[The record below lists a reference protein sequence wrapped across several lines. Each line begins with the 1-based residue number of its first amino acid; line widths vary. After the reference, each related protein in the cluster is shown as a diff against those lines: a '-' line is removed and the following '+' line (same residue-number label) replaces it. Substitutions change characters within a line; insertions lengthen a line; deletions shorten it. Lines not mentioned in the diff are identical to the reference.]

1 MRGFFK
7 PNAAADSNI
16 VRWSAARIGKI
27 FRSIKPSAAAASSV
41 LYALLRL
48 VASTLRWKVE
58 GEEQIDELIRQ
69 NGKGVILVTW
79 HGRTFLP
86 ITRFNRRGYW
96 SMIST
101 SRDGEYQD
109 RIFKKFG
116 FNTVRG
122 STSARGA
129 VQATVT
135 LLKHV
140 KAGAVLAMTP
150 DGPRGPSGCAQPG
163 VIFLAMRSGC
173 PILPAGISAAP
184 RYLAPTWDRYMVPL
198 PFSRAVMVYG
208 EPMYVPDDVKSE
220 EEQRIWADKLAVQI
234 NALEREAE
242 RLSGAGPGQPTDT
255 AKVPTHAG

>member
-1 MRGFFK
+1 MRGL
-7 PNAAADSNI
+7 
-16 VRWSAARIGKI
+16 
-27 FRSIKPSAAAASSV
+27 IKPSPAVASAI
-41 LYALLRL
+41 LYALGRVL
-48 VASTLRWKVE
+48 ASTLRWHVT
-58 GEEQIDELIRQ
+58 GEEQIEDLVRQ
-69 NGKGVILVTW
+69 NGKGVILVSW

-86 ITRFNRRGYW
+86 VTYLRNRGYW

-109 RIFKKFG
+109 RIFKRFG

-140 KAGAVLAMTP
+140 KAGNVLAMTP

-173 PILPAGISAAP
+173 PIIPVGISAYP
-184 RYLAPTWDRYMVPL
+184 RRFVPTWDRYMVPM
-198 PFSRAVMVYG
+198 PFSRAAMIFG
-208 EPMYVPDDVKSE
+208 EPMYVPPDVKSDE
-220 EEQRIWADKLAVQI
+220 DQRLWADKLSARIDAV
-234 NALEREAE
+234 EREAE
-242 RLSGAGPGQPTDT
+242 GRSGAAPSQPDDS